1 MESGEPPDLPL
12 EPPVSTS
19 GETLEPP
26 IIEAMPAP
34 PPVEPPIPELP
45 KGEPFVFHGS
55 SGEYFRIWIVN
66 LALTLLTLGVYSA
79 WAKVRRRR
87 YFRGNIEL
95 MGHRFDYTA
104 RAPRLFI
111 GNLVV
116 LVFFL
121 AYALFGAVYPWVRYG
136 TVAVGVLML
145 PWIVVRSLSFNAQ
158 NTVYR
163 GLRFRFHPSLSAAT
177 MAYMIKFILVI
188 VTLGLYY
195 PAWSRDTRSFNING
209 HKYGTAYFRAALTS
223 AEFYGA
229 YLAAGLALVLV
240 FVIIGCAIAVLKD
253 SISLS
258 TLTVALT
265 FGLYLPVLYI
275 GRQYIHARIF
285 NAAWNATRLDNSR
298 FEATMESN
306 RWIALQLTNWA
317 AIIVTL
323 GFLYPWATMRSAHYT
338 ASCLRF
344 HPAPDFLATQNLGAA
359 GGSAVGDSAAEFIG
373 LDFGL

>member
-1 MESGEPPDLPL
+1 METGEPSEPPL
-12 EPPVSTS
+12 ETPVVTF
-19 GETLEPP
+19 GEAAEPP
-26 IIEAMPAP
+26 IIEATTVP
-34 PPVEPPIPELP
+34 PLGETPIPEVP

-55 SGEYFRIWIVN
+55 SQEYFRIWIVN

-111 GNLVV
+111 GNIVV
-116 LVFFL
+116 LLFFL

-136 TVAVGVLML
+136 TVAVGILML
-145 PWIVVRSLSFNAQ
+145 PWIVVRSLSFNAH

-177 MAYMIKFILVI
+177 MAYMIKFLLVI
-188 VTLGLYY
+188 VTFGFYY

-209 HKYGTAYFRAALTS
+209 HKFGTAYFRAALKS
-223 AEFYGA
+223 SEFYSA

-240 FVIIGCAIAVLKD
+240 FVIIGCSIAVLKD
-253 SISLS
+253 SISLP

-275 GRQYIHARIF
+275 GRQYIHAKIF
-285 NAAWNATRLDNSR
+285 NAAWSATRLDDSW
-298 FEATMESN
+298 FEASMESN
-306 RWIALQLTNWA
+306 RWIALQLKNWA
-317 AIIVTL
+317 AIIVSL

-344 HPAPDFLATQNLGAA
+344 HPSPEFLATQNLGAL
-359 GGSAVGDSAAEFIG
+359 GGSAVSDSAAEFIG

>member
-1 MESGEPPDLPL
+1 MDSGEPPALPP
-12 EPPVSTS
+12 EPPTS
-19 GETLEPP
+19 GPGDIALPP
-26 IIEAMPAP
+26 LLGEMPAEAAP
-34 PPVEPPIPELP
+34 PEAPM
-45 KGEPFVFHGS
+45 GERFVFHGNTR
-55 SGEYFRIWIVN
+55 EYFRIWIVN
-66 LALTLLTLGVYSA
+66 MALTLLTLGVYSA

-136 TVAVGVLML
+136 TIAVGVLML
-145 PWIVVRSLSFNAQ
+145 PWIVVRSLSFNAH

-177 MAYMIKFILVI
+177 MAYLFKFLLVI
-188 VTLGLYY
+188 VTFGLYY
-195 PAWSRDTRSFNING
+195 PAWSRDTRTFNINR
-209 HKYGTAYFRAALTS
+209 HRYGTAYFNVEMTS
-223 AEFYGA
+223 GEFYSA
-229 YLAAGLALVLV
+229 YLAAGLALLIV
-240 FVIIGCAIAVLKD
+240 FVIIACAIAIFKD
-253 SISLS
+253 TVSIS

-285 NAAWNATRLDNSR
+285 NAAWNATCLDNCR
-298 FEATMESN
+298 FEASMESN
-306 RWIALQLTNWA
+306 KWIALQLKNWA
-317 AIIVTL
+317 AIILSL
-323 GFLYPWATMRSAHYT
+323 GFLYPWATMRSAQYT

-344 HPAPDFLATQNLGAA
+344 HPSPDFLATQSLGSPTA
-359 GGSAVGDSAAEFIG
+359 SAVSDSAAEFIG